1 MNTMLH
7 KVNTSEELR
16 RLPIRS
22 DETTGRDVSAPV
34 LATPAIAATVG
45 AVSAVADVV
54 GATYAFAKAVGG

>member
-34 LATPAIAATVG
+34 LATPAALIGGIA
-45 AVSAVADVV
+45 AVADVV
-54 GATYAFAKAVGG
+54 GATYAFAKGING